1 MDHILIA
8 IICAN
13 WFELEDSRG
22 FLKISF
28 HGAWNELEFYKGDL
42 LGKPLLLA
50 RTGVGIRRARTGTNY
65 LIQRFRPR
73 LIISVGLGGALGDGL
88 RVGDIIVGQW
98 VLSLKRNE
106 KKVLFCD
113 IKSMSMDFRKGGL
126 LTENRFIHDP
136 DEKRRLYRQTG
147 ALSVDMETWGVVE
160 AAEVHGCPVISVR
173 SISDDNRVELPDMR
187 RFYGRCG
194 ELRKLN
200 AFRYLIS
207 NPRLIY
213 PFLRLA
219 LLDVRKSRTVLT
231 RFLRELIQN
240 C

>member
-1 MDHILIA
+1 MIA

-22 FLKISF
+22 YLKISNQ
-28 HGAWNELEFYKGDL
+28 GAWNEVEYYKGDL
-42 LGKPLLLA
+42 LGKPVLFA
-50 RTGVGIRRARTGTNY
+50 RTGVGIRRARNGTNY
-65 LIQRFRPR
+65 LIQKFRPE
-73 LIISVGLGGALGDGL
+73 LIISAGLGGALGDGL
-88 RVGDIIVGQW
+88 RVGDIIVAQW
-98 VLSLKRNE
+98 VLSLKRND
-106 KKVLFCD
+106 KKGLFCH
-113 IKSMSMDFRKGGL
+113 INRMSMDFMKGGL

-173 SISDDNRVELPDMR
+173 SISDDNRVALPDMR
-187 RFYGRCG
+187 LFYSGSG
-194 ELRKLN
+194 ELSKLN
-200 AFRYLIS
+200 AFRALIS

-219 LLDVRKSRTVLT
+219 LFDIRKSRAILT
-231 RFLRELIQN
+231 RFLRELIRN

>member
-1 MDHILIA
+1 LIA
-8 IICAN
+8 VICAN
-13 WFELEDSRG
+13 WFELDDNKSYLQITDQG
-22 FLKISF
+22 S
-28 HGAWNELEFYKGDL
+28 WNDLQFFKGDL
-42 LGKPLLLA
+42 YGKPVLFA
-50 RTGVGIRRARTGTNY
+50 RTGVGIRRARNGTNY
-65 LIQRFRPR
+65 VIEKFKPE
-73 LIISVGLGGALGDGL
+73 LIISAGLGGALGDGL

-106 KKVLFCD
+106 KKGLFCD
-113 IKSMSMDFRKGGL
+113 INRLSIDFMKGGL

-136 DEKRRLYRQTG
+136 DEKRRLHDETG

-160 AAEVHGCPVISVR
+160 AAEVYGHPVISVR

-187 RFYGRCG
+187 HFYSSCG

-200 AFRYLIS
+200 AFRYLIL

-213 PFLRLA
+213 PFLKLV
-219 LLDVRKSRTVLT
+219 LIDVRKSRSVLN
-231 RFLRELIQN
+231 RFLKELIQN

>member
-1 MDHILIA
+1 MS
-8 IICAN
+8 AN
-13 WFELEDSRG
+13 WFELEDNRVC
-22 FLKISF
+22 LKMTDQ
-28 HGAWNELEFYKGDL
+28 GAWNELEFCRGDL
-42 LGKPLLLA
+42 FGKPVLFA
-50 RTGVGIRRARTGTNY
+50 RTGVGIRRARSGTNY
-65 LIQRFRPR
+65 LIQKFKPK
-73 LIISVGLGGALGDGL
+73 LIISAGLGGALGDGL
-88 RVGDIIVGQW
+88 RVGDIIIGQW

-106 KKVLFCD
+106 KKGLFCD
-113 IKSMSMDFRKGGL
+113 INRLSMEFMKGGL

-160 AAEVHGCPVISVR
+160 AAEVYGCPVISVR

-187 RFYGRCG
+187 HFYSGCG

-200 AFRYLIS
+200 AFRYLIL

-219 LLDVRKSRTVLT
+219 LFDIRKSRTILN